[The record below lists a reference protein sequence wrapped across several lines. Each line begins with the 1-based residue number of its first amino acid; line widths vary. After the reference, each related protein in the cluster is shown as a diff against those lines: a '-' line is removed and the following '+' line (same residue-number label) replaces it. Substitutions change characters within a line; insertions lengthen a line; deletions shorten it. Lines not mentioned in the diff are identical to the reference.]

1 MRSIRFVVAATLL
14 ATAGAVASP
23 SASAAPSAEGDLL
36 TLVSCPLGDEAVR
49 FQPGLTYEPEPTNV
63 HIEGTM
69 GPCASLSNPE
79 IAYATFTV
87 NGSGTASCLAAQ
99 FNSTMVVDWN
109 DGPNSVIRYNIT
121 INAKP
126 NGESVFISEGEVVS
140 GQFEGAQVVR
150 TTADVT
156 LEVTKCLTEE
166 GLEHASGPVTLTLVG

>member
-1 MRSIRFVVAATLL
+1 MRSVRLAVAAGLL
-14 ATAGAVASP
+14 ATAGVVSSP
-23 SASAAPSAEGDLL
+23 PATAAPVVEQDLL
-36 TLVSCPLGDEAVR
+36 TLVSCPLGTEAVT
-49 FQPGLTYEPEPTNV
+49 FQPGLTYTPKPTNV

-69 GPCASLSNPE
+69 GPCSSLSNPL
-79 IAYATFTV
+79 ISSATFTV

-99 FNSTMVVDWN
+99 FDSTMVVDWN

-140 GQFEGAQVVR
+140 GQFAGAQVVR

-156 LEVTKCLTEE
+156 LEVTKCLTED
-166 GLEHASGPVTLTLVG
+166 GLEHASGPVTLTLAG